1 MTAATHPIIRWTQ
14 KFIKHQNRFQGQVG
28 HWVAWGLL
36 SLVVL
41 SASVV
46 ILRYG
51 FDSGSI
57 ALQETVLYN
66 HAIVFMLGM
75 GYALQQDKHVRVDV
89 FYETMSPRHKAM
101 VNLFGALFFAL
112 PTLLFIAW
120 ASWDYIHASWH
131 IYESSPEPGGLAYV
145 YILKSMIL
153 AMAALVTLQALTMA
167 AESALQLFAN
177 QPIATAVSSESSSA
191 KL

>member
-1 MTAATHPIIRWTQ
+1 MNLQITPWLSR
-14 KFIKHQNRFQGQVG
+14 FISVQNRFQKQLG

-36 SLVVL
+36 TLVLL

-51 FDSGSI
+51 FDAGAI
-57 ALQETVLYN
+57 ALQEAVLYN

-89 FYETMSPRHKAM
+89 FYETMSPKRKAW
-101 VNLFGALFFAL
+101 VNLLGALFLTL
-112 PTLLFIAW
+112 PTVLFIAW
-120 ASWDYIHASWH
+120 ASWDYIEASWR
-131 IYESSPEPGGLAYV
+131 IYETSAEPGGLPYV
-145 YILKSMIL
+145 YLLKSIIL
-153 AMAALVTLQALTMA
+153 VMSVLVTLQALTLA
-167 AESALQLFAN
+167 AQSALQITTQN
-177 QPIATAVSSESSSA
+177 TPDTPEPSSA

>member
-1 MTAATHPIIRWTQ
+1 MNTPNPLAVRWLQ
-14 KFIKHQNRFQGQVG
+14 GFIKTQNQFQQQVG

-36 SLVVL
+36 SLVLL

-57 ALQETVLYN
+57 ALQEMVLYN

-89 FYETMSPRHKAM
+89 FYETMSPRRKAW
-101 VNLFGALFFAL
+101 VNLLGALFLTL

-131 IYESSPEPGGLAYV
+131 ILEGSPEPGGLPYV

-153 AMAALVTLQALTMA
+153 AMSALVTLQALTLA
-167 AESALQLFAN
+167 AESALHIFAH
-177 QPIATAVSSESSSA
+177 QPVSTTASPESSSA

>member
-1 MTAATHPIIRWTQ
+1 MKTWLTL
-14 KFIKHQNRFQGQVG
+14 FIHQQNRFQKTLG
-28 HWVAWGLL
+28 HFVAWGLL

-51 FDSGSI
+51 FDAGAI

-66 HAIVFMLGM
+66 HALVFMLGM

-89 FYETMSPRHKAM
+89 FYETLSPKRKAW
-101 VNLFGALFFAL
+101 VNLIGALLLAL

-120 ASWDYIHASWH
+120 ASWEYVEVSWRIH
-131 IYESSPEPGGLAYV
+131 ETSSEPGGLPFV
-145 YILKSMIL
+145 YLLKTVILV
-153 AMAALVTLQALTMA
+153 MAALVSLQALTLA
-167 AESALQLFAN
+167 AESALQLTDTT
-177 QPIATAVSSESSSA
+177 PSPSETPEASSA